1 MQGDPVTP
9 RLLEH
14 YKKTIIPELSR
25 KFNYKN
31 AMQAPRLKKIVLN
44 MGIGAGA
51 QDIKFVEQAMA
62 DMGSITGQKPVIT
75 RAKKAIANFKIRKG
89 LPIGC
94 KVTLR
99 GNRMYEFLDRFL
111 NIALPR
117 IRDFRGTSPDSF
129 DGNGNY
135 SIGIKEQAIFPEID
149 VDKVQKIQGM
159 DIIMNIESKSKEES
173 FELLK
178 LFGMPFSAKQAKE

>member
-1 MQGDPVTP
+1 MTP

-14 YKKTIIPELSR
+14 YRKVIIPALSK
-25 KFNYKN
+25 KFGYKN
-31 AMQAPRLKKIVLN
+31 AMQAPRFQKIILN
-44 MGIGAGA
+44 MGIGSGS
-51 QDIKFVEQAMA
+51 QDIKFVEQGMA
-62 DMGSITGQKPVIT
+62 DMGAIAGQKPVIT

-99 GNRMYEFLDRFL
+99 GNRLYEFLDRFL
-111 NIALPR
+111 NMALPR

-129 DGNGNY
+129 DEKGNY
-135 SIGIKEQAIFPEID
+135 SIGIKEVSIFPEID

-159 DIIMNIESKSKEES
+159 DIIMNIKSKSKEES
-173 FELLK
+173 HELLK
-178 LFGMPFSAKQAKE
+178 LFGMPFSSK

>member
-1 MQGDPVTP
+1 MTP
-9 RLLEH
+9 RLLEQ
-14 YKKTIIPELSR
+14 YRKTIVPALSK
-25 KFNYKN
+25 KFGYKN
-31 AMQAPRLKKIVLN
+31 AMQAPMIQKIVLN
-44 MGIGAGA
+44 MGVGAGG

-62 DMGSITGQKPVIT
+62 DMGNIAGQKPVIT

-111 NIALPR
+111 NMALPR

-129 DGNGNY
+129 DGKGNY
-135 SIGIKEQAIFPEID
+135 SIGIREQSIFPEID

-159 DIIMNIESKSKEES
+159 DIIINIKSSSKEES
-173 FELLK
+173 YELLK
-178 LFGMPFSAKQAKE
+178 LFGMPFSSK

>member
-1 MQGDPVTP
+1 MTP
-9 RLLEH
+9 RLLEQ
-14 YKKTIIPELSR
+14 YRKTIVPELSK
-25 KFNYKN
+25 KFGYKN
-31 AMQAPRLKKIVLN
+31 VMQAPRIMKIIIN

-51 QDIKFVEQAMA
+51 QDIKFVEQGMA
-62 DMGSITGQKPVIT
+62 DMGNIAGQKPVMT
-75 RAKKAIANFKIRKG
+75 RAKKAIANFKIRQG

-117 IRDFRGTSPDSF
+117 IRDFRGVSPDSF
-129 DGNGNY
+129 DQKGNY
-135 SIGIKEQAIFPEID
+135 SMGIKEQSIFPEID

-159 DIIMNIESKSKEES
+159 DIIMNIKTNSKEES
-173 FELLK
+173 YELLK
-178 LFGMPFSAKQAKE
+178 LFGMPFANKEKQGK

>member
-1 MQGDPVTP
+1 MTP

-14 YKKTIIPELSR
+14 YRKVIIPALSK
-25 KFNYKN
+25 KFGYKN
-31 AMQAPRLKKIVLN
+31 AMQAPMFQKIVLN
-44 MGIGAGA
+44 MGVGVGS

-62 DMGSITGQKPVIT
+62 DMGAIAGQKPVIT

-99 GNRMYEFLDRFL
+99 GNRLYEFLDRFL
-111 NIALPR
+111 NMALPR

-129 DGNGNY
+129 DEKGNY
-135 SIGIKEQAIFPEID
+135 SIGIKEVSIFPEID

-159 DIIMNIESKSKEES
+159 DIIMNIKSRSKEES
-173 FELLK
+173 HELLK
-178 LFGMPFSAKQAKE
+178 LFGMPFTNKEK

>member
-1 MQGDPVTP
+1 MTP

-14 YKKTIIPELSR
+14 YRKVIIPELSK
-25 KFNYKN
+25 KFGYKN
-31 AMQAPRLKKIVLN
+31 AMQAPRFQKIVLN
-44 MGIGAGA
+44 MGIGSGS
-51 QDIKFVEQAMA
+51 QDIKFVEQGMA
-62 DMGSITGQKPVIT
+62 DMGAIAGQKPVIT

-99 GNRMYEFLDRFL
+99 GNRLYEFLDRFL
-111 NIALPR
+111 NMALPR

-129 DGNGNY
+129 DEKGNY
-135 SIGIKEQAIFPEID
+135 SIGIKEVSIFPEID

-159 DIIMNIESKSKEES
+159 DIIMNIKSRSKEES
-173 FELLK
+173 HELLK
-178 LFGMPFSAKQAKE
+178 LFGMPFANKEK